1 MANLTIQVD
10 DELLEQATE
19 VLGRY
24 GIDVPTAI
32 RLFLEQTVLDQ
43 ALLFDPT
50 DNPIYSEAN
59 IRHLKK
65 VFEDVKANR
74 NLVTHSLIDP
84 E

>member
-24 GIDVPTAI
+24 GLDVSTAT

-43 ALLFDPT
+43 AFPFDPT
-50 DNPIYSEAN
+50 DDPFYSEAN
-59 IRHLKK
+59 ILHLKK
-65 VFEDVKANR
+65 ALEDVKANR

>member
-24 GIDVPTAI
+24 GLDVPTAI

-59 IRHLKK
+59 ICHLKK

>member
-10 DELLEQATE
+10 DELLE
-19 VLGRY
+19 
-24 GIDVPTAI
+24 
-32 RLFLEQTVLDQ
+32 Q

>member
-1 MANLTIQVD
+1 MYSYWYSYGVFPWRNNPDNILNTTQMANLTIQVD
-10 DELLEQATE
+10 DELLE
-19 VLGRY
+19 
-24 GIDVPTAI
+24 
-32 RLFLEQTVLDQ
+32 Q

-74 NLVTHSLIDP
+74 NLVTHSFIDP